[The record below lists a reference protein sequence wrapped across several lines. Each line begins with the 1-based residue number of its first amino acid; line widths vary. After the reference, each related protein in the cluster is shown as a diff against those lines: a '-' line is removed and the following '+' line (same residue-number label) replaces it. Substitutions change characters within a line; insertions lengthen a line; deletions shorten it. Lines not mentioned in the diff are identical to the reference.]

1 MQKKKE
7 RNQEGGKYYSLVI
20 WINPKNNNN
29 NFQNTDTKFH
39 SFYTVSVKPTHQR
52 KVYVFEDTDTQK

>member
-1 MQKKKE
+1 M
-7 RNQEGGKYYSLVI
+7 

-29 NFQNTDTKFH
+29 NFQNTESFTV
-39 SFYTVSVKPTHQR
+39 FYTVSVKARHQR

>member
-1 MQKKKE
+1 MCKCDKYAEKKE

-39 SFYTVSVKPTHQR
+39 SF
-52 KVYVFEDTDTQK
+52 FTQFQ

>member
-29 NFQNTDTKFH
+29 NFQNTYTKFH
-39 SFYTVSVKPTHQR
+39 SFLHSFSKSHTSKKSLRV
-52 KVYVFEDTDTQK
+52 